1 VIDRLFDHHG
11 AVPLPFAAVSKRFCC
26 APHPGRAACVSCSHV
41 NSNKNNDLED
51 QRELSRVSVG
61 CASSTGVAA
70 LTGLCAAFSLA
81 CLRQRAVSRSCS
93 HVNNNKTNDLMNPG
107 IWSADFH
114 GVASASGSHP
124 FSV

>member
-26 APHPGRAACVSCSHV
+26 VPHPGRAACVSCSHV
-41 NSNKNNDLED
+41 NS
-51 QRELSRVSVG
+51 
-61 CASSTGVAA
+61 
-70 LTGLCAAFSLA
+70 
-81 CLRQRAVSRSCS
+81 
-93 HVNNNKTNDLMNPG
+93 NKTNDLMNPG